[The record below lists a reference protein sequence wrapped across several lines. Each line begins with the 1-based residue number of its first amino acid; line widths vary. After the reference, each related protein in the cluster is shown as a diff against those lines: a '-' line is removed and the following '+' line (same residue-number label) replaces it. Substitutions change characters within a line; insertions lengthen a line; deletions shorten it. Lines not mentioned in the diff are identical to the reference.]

1 VVTFNSGNVKYGL
14 RANHDFFS
22 KDNIGR
28 LFGGSPKPDCPPH
41 HAFGTLGKPSMSRD
55 F

>member
-1 VVTFNSGNVKYGL
+1 MVTFNPGDVKFGL
-14 RANHDFFS
+14 RADHDFFS

-28 LFGGSPKPDCPPH
+28 LFGGSLKPDCPPH
-41 HAFGTLGKPSMSRD
+41 HTFGILGKPSMSRH